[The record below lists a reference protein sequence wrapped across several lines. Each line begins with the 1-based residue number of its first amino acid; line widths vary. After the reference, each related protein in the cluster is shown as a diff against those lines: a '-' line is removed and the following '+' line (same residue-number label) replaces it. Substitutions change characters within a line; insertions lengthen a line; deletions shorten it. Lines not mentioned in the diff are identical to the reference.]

1 MAMRLLKYGIGIFM
15 PEAPEGF
22 DPSGLLEVA
31 PKSFDIP
38 AGEDAG
44 LIVLEAPAGRAS
56 LRIAMGTGSRARFVE
71 MTRSARD
78 LRVELVLG
86 EGATA
91 EYLSVA
97 GESAFESIRR
107 EAHLAKGARLKWID
121 ACLSPEFSRTSSV
134 TFLEGEG
141 AEVASVGLL
150 IGSGRQRYD
159 AWHEIRHLAPRTVS
173 DLKVRALLSGGAKAI
188 VRGLVRVEKDAPGCS
203 GFQREETLLLSEDA
217 EIDAVPNLEIENQ
230 DVKCGHAASIGRL
243 DKEKLFYLMSRG
255 LDRAAAERLLI
266 DAFIEPFL
274 AAVTDDAL
282 RASLAE
288 TIAAKLA

>member
-1 MAMRLLKYGIGIFM
+1 MSRLPVIFFGHGSPM
-15 PEAPEGF
+15 IA
-22 DPSGLLEVA
+22 LETNDTTRTW
-31 PKSFDIP
+31 K
-38 AGEDAG
+38 
-44 LIVLEAPAGRAS
+44 
-56 LRIAMGTGSRARFVE
+56 AMG
-71 MTRSARD
+71 
-78 LRVELVLG
+78 
-86 EGATA
+86 
-91 EYLSVA
+91 
-97 GESAFESIRR
+97 
-107 EAHLAKGARLKWID
+107 D
-121 ACLSPEFSRTSSV
+121 A
-134 TFLEGEG
+134 
-141 AEVASVGLL
+141 VGK
-150 IGSGRQRYD
+150 
-159 AWHEIRHLAPRTVS
+159 P
-173 DLKVRALLSGGAKAI
+173 KAI